1 MKNIN
6 NINNIN
12 KMLDLSEVRQII
24 SQYEQLKKRDNERLA
39 KKHKSLLKE
48 LKRIK

>member
-1 MKNIN
+1 MKNKIN
-6 NINNIN
+6 HIDIQ

-24 SQYEQLKKRDNERLA
+24 SQYEEMKKRDNERLA